1 MMETSDLIKALS
13 ADAGRREVSFGSMW
27 TGALALAVAVAAT
40 VFFVSLGP
48 RVDIAAA
55 AETTRF
61 LFKFVVTCML
71 VVTAVP
77 ALLTLAR
84 PEGVTPGRLIP
95 LIAAPL
101 LLTAALLL
109 EMVAV
114 PASDWGTRLVGVN
127 MPYCLTYI
135 PLIGLGP
142 LALFILALRRA
153 APGRPQLAG
162 AVAGLAAGGIA
173 ATLYAAHCTDDSP
186 LFVATWYTTA
196 IAMLTALGALAGRA
210 FARW

>member
-1 MMETSDLIKALS
+1 
-13 ADAGRREVSFGSMW
+13 
-27 TGALALAVAVAAT
+27 
-40 VFFVSLGP
+40 VFFDSLGP

-61 LFKFVVTCML
+61 LFKFVVTGML

-142 LALFILALRRA
+142 LALFILALRRRRHRRDA
-153 APGRPQLAG
+153 LRRALHRRLPAFRGDLVHDRDRDAHRPWRVGGPGVRPL
-162 AVAGLAAGGIA
+162 V
-173 ATLYAAHCTDDSP
+173 TL
-186 LFVATWYTTA
+186 L
-196 IAMLTALGALAGRA
+196 
-210 FARW
+210 